1 MNLCRGHAN
10 LLCPVPIL
18 VYGLPKWAL
27 HVNYFIPTAAQ
38 CWRSSSHPRWGQG
51 ACLCVK
57 SVWHWSRLAWP
68 PHPCSSLCLPP
79 EARKNLSPRERV
91 SDGEANKGRY
101 FGYKE
106 QHVQNHGDESGKS
119 WRLCLVGALNA
130 FGRMLREETRVG
142 GGDETES
149 WLWTY
154 ILLYVLYNV

>member
-1 MNLCRGHAN
+1 MLEV
-10 LLCPVPIL
+10 LLASSLRSGC
-18 VYGLPKWAL
+18 LPLREVCLTLK
-27 HVNYFIPTAAQ
+27 P
-38 CWRSSSHPRWGQG
+38 
-51 ACLCVK
+51 ACLAATP
-57 SVWHWSRLAWP
+57 LQ
-68 PHPCSSLCLPP
+68 LCLPP

-149 WLWTY
+149 
-154 ILLYVLYNV
+154 